1 MTGQSVRLVANV
13 LDVAASIAKGGG
25 MPAASTRHA
34 GRLGLLR
41 SNRDFRLL
49 WAGNT
54 ISLTGDAVSGIALP
68 LVAIYTLHATA
79 FEVGVL
85 TAVVWVPQLL
95 LGLPAGVWMDRVR
108 RRPVMIAAD
117 LGRALAVS
125 VVPVAVAF
133 GVLHLWLLF
142 VVALTVGMLSMFFRL
157 GWAAYLP
164 SAVGRDRL
172 VEGTS
177 SLEAAGTAVGIA
189 GPGVG
194 GLLVQ
199 ALTAPVA
206 LLADAVSFHVSAVN
220 LTRIR
225 AHEGAP
231 LPSTTVG
238 MRAQLTEGLRFV
250 RGQPALRMLV
260 VFFVLVSVV
269 FAGQQAL
276 LLLFLA
282 RSVGLAPR
290 VIGALLALAAIGGF
304 IGALVT
310 PALGRRI
317 GTGRTFCVAAGVT
330 FPFGLLIPLTSSGAG
345 VVWYM
350 LGAGVVAAGIAA
362 TNITAFSFLLAICP
376 NDLLGRVSAVANV
389 TQTTGLVIGG
399 IAGGILGD
407 LLGVRSS
414 MWFVES
420 GLVAVAALVIASPLR
435 RLRDLPAEPGSRP
448 SASVIGTEA

>member
-1 MTGQSVRLVANV
+1 
-13 LDVAASIAKGGG
+13 
-25 MPAASTRHA
+25 
-34 GRLGLLR
+34 
-41 SNRDFRLL
+41 L

-54 ISLTGDAVSGIALP
+54 ISLTGDAVSGSALP

-79 FEVGVL
+79 FQVGVL

-95 LGLPAGVWMDRVR
+95 FGLPAGVWMDRIR
-108 RRPVMIAAD
+108 RRPVMIATD
-117 LGRALAVS
+117 VGRALVVAI
-125 VVPVAVAF
+125 VPVASVV

-142 VVALTVGMLSMFFRL
+142 AVALAVGMLSMFFRL

-164 SAVGRDRL
+164 STVGRDRL

-177 SLEAAGTAVGIA
+177 ALEAAGTAVGIA

-206 LLADAVSFHVSAVN
+206 LVVDAASFLVSAVN
-220 LTRIR
+220 LSRIR
-225 AHEGAP
+225 TKETAP
-231 LPSTTVG
+231 QPSTTVG
-238 MRAQLTEGLRFV
+238 VRAQLGEGFRFV

-290 VIGALLALAAIGGF
+290 VIGALLAFAAVGGF
-304 IGALVT
+304 IGALIT
-310 PALGRRI
+310 PVVGRRI
-317 GTGRTFCVAAGVT
+317 GTGRTFCVAAGMT
-330 FPFGLLIPLTSSGAG
+330 FPFGLLIPLTTRGAG
-345 VVWYM
+345 VIWYV

-389 TQTTGLVIGG
+389 TQTAGLVIGG
-399 IAGGILGD
+399 LAGGVLGD

-414 MWFVES
+414 MWLIEG

-435 RLRDLPAEPGSRP
+435 HLRDLPTEPAARP
-448 SASVIGTEA
+448 DLPAFTTDA

>member
-1 MTGQSVRLVANV
+1 
-13 LDVAASIAKGGG
+13 
-25 MPAASTRHA
+25 MPAATRHA

-95 LGLPAGVWMDRVR
+95 FGLPAGVWMDRVR
-108 RRPVMIAAD
+108 RRPVMITAD
-117 LGRALAVS
+117 LGRAFVVS
-125 VVPVAVAF
+125 VVPVAAAV
-133 GVLHLWLLF
+133 GILHLWLLF
-142 VVALTVGMLSMFFRL
+142 TVALAVGMLSMFFRL
-157 GWAAYLP
+157 GWAGYLP
-164 SAVGRDRL
+164 STVARDRL

-177 SLEAAGTAVGIA
+177 TLGAAGTAVGIA

-206 LLADAVSFHVSAVN
+206 LLVDAASFLVSAVN
-220 LTRIR
+220 LMRIR
-225 AHEGAP
+225 THEEAP
-231 LPSTTVG
+231 QPSATVG
-238 MRAQLTEGLRFV
+238 MRAQLAEGFRFV

-260 VFFVLVSVV
+260 VFFVLVSIV

-290 VIGALLALAAIGGF
+290 VIGTLLALAAIGGF
-304 IGALVT
+304 IGALIT
-310 PALGRRI
+310 PVVGRRI
-317 GTGRTFCVAAGVT
+317 GTGRTFCVAAGASRGD
-330 FPFGLLIPLTSSGAG
+330 PAYGANPQARIRASSRT
-345 VVWYM
+345 V
-350 LGAGVVAAGIAA
+350 
-362 TNITAFSFLLAICP
+362 
-376 NDLLGRVSAVANV
+376 
-389 TQTTGLVIGG
+389 
-399 IAGGILGD
+399 
-407 LLGVRSS
+407 
-414 MWFVES
+414 
-420 GLVAVAALVIASPLR
+420 
-435 RLRDLPAEPGSRP
+435 
-448 SASVIGTEA
+448 

>member
-1 MTGQSVRLVANV
+1 
-13 LDVAASIAKGGG
+13 
-25 MPAASTRHA
+25 MPAAATRHT

-68 LVAIYTLHATA
+68 LVAIYDLHATA

-85 TAVVWVPQLL
+85 TAAVWVPQLL
-95 LGLPAGVWMDRVR
+95 FGLPAGVWMDRVR

-117 LGRALAVS
+117 LGRALMVS
-125 VVPVAVAF
+125 VVPIAAAI
-133 GVLHLWLLF
+133 GVLHLWILF
-142 VVALTVGMLSMFFRL
+142 AVALAVGMLSMFFRL
-157 GWAAYLP
+157 GWAAFLP
-164 SAVGRDRL
+164 STVGSDRL

-177 SLEAAGTAVGIA
+177 TLEASGTAVGIV

-206 LLADAVSFHVSAVN
+206 LLADAASFLVSAVN
-220 LTRIR
+220 LARIR
-225 AHEGAP
+225 TKEPAP
-231 LPSTTVG
+231 QPSTTVW
-238 MRAQLTEGLRFV
+238 MRAQLAEGFRFV
-250 RGQPALRMLV
+250 RGQPALRMLI
-260 VFFVLVSVV
+260 VFFVLVSCV

-282 RSVGLAPR
+282 RSVGLEPG
-290 VIGALLALAAIGGF
+290 VIGALLALASIGGF
-304 IGALVT
+304 LGALIT
-310 PALGRRI
+310 PAVGRRI

-330 FPFGLLIPLTSSGAG
+330 FPFGLLIPLTSHGAG
-345 VVWYM
+345 VIWYV

-376 NDLLGRVSAVANV
+376 NDLLGRVSSVANV
-389 TQTTGLVIGG
+389 TQTAGLVLGG
-399 IAGGILGD
+399 LAGGVLGD
-407 LLGVRSS
+407 LIGVRSS

-435 RLRDLPAEPGSRP
+435 HLRDLPAEPETRP
-448 SASVIGTEA
+448 STPAVRSDA

>member
-1 MTGQSVRLVANV
+1 
-13 LDVAASIAKGGG
+13 
-25 MPAASTRHA
+25 
-34 GRLGLLR
+34 LLR

-95 LGLPAGVWMDRVR
+95 FGLPAGVWMDRVR

-117 LGRALAVS
+117 LGRALVVS
-125 VVPVAVAF
+125 VVPVAAAV
-133 GVLHLWLLF
+133 GILHLWLLF
-142 VVALTVGMLSMFFRL
+142 AVALAVGMLSMFFRL

-164 SAVGRDRL
+164 STVARDRL

-177 SLEAAGTAVGIA
+177 TLEAAGTAVGIA

-206 LLADAVSFHVSAVN
+206 LLVDAASFLVSAVN

-225 AHEGAP
+225 SHEQAP
-231 LPSTTVG
+231 RSSTTVG
-238 MRAQLTEGLRFV
+238 MRAQLAEGFRFV

-260 VFFVLVSVV
+260 VFVVLVSIV

-290 VIGALLALAAIGGF
+290 VIGALFALAAIGGL
-304 IGALVT
+304 IGALIT
-310 PALGRRI
+310 PAVGRRI
-317 GTGRTFCVAAGVT
+317 GTGRTLCVAAAVT
-330 FPFGLLIPLTSSGAG
+330 FPFGLLIPLTTDGTG
-345 VVWYM
+345 VIWYV

-362 TNITAFSFLLAICP
+362 TNIIAFSFLLAICP

-389 TQTTGLVIGG
+389 TQTAGLVIGG
-399 IAGGILGD
+399 LAGGILGE
-407 LLGVRSS
+407 LLGVRSA
-414 MWFVES
+414 MWFVEG
-420 GLVAVAALVIASPLR
+420 GLVAVAVLVIASPLR
-435 RLRDLPAEPGSRP
+435 RLRDLPTEPGPRP
-448 SASVIGTEA
+448 PAPTVTTDA